1 MTAVLFVCLGN
12 ICRSPSAHAV
22 FRALV
27 ASEGLEDKIS
37 IDSAGTAAWHT
48 GNMAD
53 DRARSVGRLR
63 GYDMDDLRARQV
75 TVLDFDAFDYII
87 AMDQNNLQ
95 DLQALAPASYAGHL
109 ALMLDFSGKDS
120 GEVPDPYYGDITDY
134 EHVFELLEP
143 AATGLLAHIR
153 DSHNL

>member
-27 ASEGLEDKIS
+27 ASEGLEEKIS
-37 IDSAGTAAWHT
+37 TDSAGTAAWHT
-48 GNMAD
+48 GNRAD
-53 DRARSVGRLR
+53 DRARSVGRLL

-75 TVLDFDAFDYII
+75 TVQDFGSFDYII
-87 AMDQNNLQ
+87 AMDQNNLR
-95 DLQALAPASYAGHL
+95 DLQALAPASYTGHL
-109 ALMLDFSGKDS
+109 SLMLDFSGKES
-120 GEVPDPYYGDITDY
+120 GEVPDPYYGDISDY

-143 AATGLLAHIR
+143 AATGLLTHIR
-153 DSHNL
+153 RGSNL